1 MMLLAE
7 LVPALLAYVGFT
19 LLSLV
24 MDRHRRQLWPSANGW
39 PPRTT
44 HAIRVLGW
52 SLLLLS
58 LWRSI
63 HLWGVGIGL
72 VAWFGALTFAVFVL
86 ILQMTYFPRRV
97 TWSAAAALVICVPSV
112 LIL

>member
-7 LVPALLAYVGFT
+7 LSPALLAYVGFA

-24 MDRHRRQLWPSANGW
+24 MDRHRRQLLPSANGW
-39 PPRTT
+39 PPRIT

-72 VAWFGALTFAVFVL
+72 VAWFGVLSLAVFVL
-86 ILQMTYFPRRV
+86 ALLMSYFPHRV
-97 TWSAAAALVICVPSV
+97 IWSAMAASVVCMPSM
-112 LIL
+112 LMI